1 MKNIIVIDQNEKKFK
16 LVKFSGDH
24 NDIYDIV
31 GKGVTTLD
39 DIVIENPK
47 SGKVYH
53 TLFDKK
59 QIKGVTPNKIM
70 IGGKP
75 IEGNVVICSMTKD
88 MSEFVDVT
96 ESEMV
101 DFEKVFKFN

>member
-16 LVKFSGDH
+16 LVKFSGKH
-24 NDIYDIV
+24 NDIYDII

-39 DIVIENPK
+39 DVVSQNPK
-47 SGKVYH
+47 SGKVFH

-59 QIKGVTPNKIM
+59 QIKGVTPNKII

-75 IEGNVVICSMTKD
+75 IEGNVVICSMTDD

-96 ESEMV
+96 ESDIE
-101 DFEKVFKFN
+101 DFKKFCTFN